1 MGGDEFFD
9 FLIFFAS
16 LVGIY
21 FQALI
26 GIFLADFFDLL
37 IEMLIVK
44 AVNID
49 YDITVYFKIVQ
60 IIADVQTTHKPLE
73 KTVDIESHALID
85 GRKPFLLA
93 IK

>member
-1 MGGDEFFD
+1 MRGDEFFN

-16 LVGIY
+16 LVGIN

-37 IEMLIVK
+37 IEVFVVK
-44 AVNID
+44 AVDID
-49 YDITVYFKIVQ
+49 DDITIYFKKVQ
-60 IIADVQTTHKPLE
+60 IIADVQATHKPLE
-73 KTVDIESHALID
+73 ESIDIESHALID
-85 GRKPFLLA
+85 GRKPFVLA